1 MKHCLHVWWWVVG
14 SGHKHCIMDRLGRGS
29 CHVYTRPLRCEPNMQ
44 LMMGIMK
51 IAGHMYPHLQWH
63 WKPSMLVRQ
72 VPPFLQT
79 LLAHELMLV
88 PGPPVVVS
96 KSEIFCVCVPVS
108 SVAVFVS
115 VLVSANT

>member
-1 MKHCLHVWWWVVG
+1 M
-14 SGHKHCIMDRLGRGS
+14 SGGGQWAQITALWIDWGS
-29 CHVYTRPLRCEPNMQ
+29 CHVDTWTLRCEPNMQ

>member
-1 MKHCLHVWWWVVG
+1 MG
-14 SGHKHCIMDRLGRGS
+14 SGHKSLYYGWTGEAVMCSVHSAI
-29 CHVYTRPLRCEPNMQ
+29 RCEPNMQ

-63 WKPSMLVRQ
+63 WKPSILVRQ

-115 VLVSANT
+115 VLVSARTSDNKQC

>member
-14 SGHKHCIMDRLGRGS
+14 SGHKSLHYGWTGEAAI
-29 CHVYTRPLRCEPNMQ
+29 RCEPNMQ

>member
-1 MKHCLHVWWWVVG
+1 MWTLRLSEVSKDAPDDDGDNEDFRPTQPSCLLLET
-14 SGHKHCIMDRLGRGS
+14 GHI
-29 CHVYTRPLRCEPNMQ
+29 YPN
-44 LMMGIMK
+44 
-51 IAGHMYPHLQWH
+51 LQWH

-79 LLAHELMLV
+79 LLAHEVMLV

-108 SVAVFVS
+108 SVAVFES
-115 VLVSANT
+115 VLVSAKNIRIHEMFMT

>member
-1 MKHCLHVWWWVVG
+1 
-14 SGHKHCIMDRLGRGS
+14 
-29 CHVYTRPLRCEPNMQ
+29 
-44 LMMGIMK
+44 
-51 IAGHMYPHLQWH
+51 MYPNLQWH

-79 LLAHELMLV
+79 LLAQEVMLV

-108 SVAVFVS
+108 SVAVFES
-115 VLVSANT
+115 VLVSAKNIRIYEMFMT

>member
-1 MKHCLHVWWWVVG
+1 MLL
-14 SGHKHCIMDRLGRGS
+14 I
-29 CHVYTRPLRCEPNMQ
+29 
-44 LMMGIMK
+44 MGIMK
-51 IAGHMYPHLQWH
+51 IAANPASCLPSQTGHMYPHLQWH
-63 WKPSMLVRQ
+63 WKPSILVRQ

-88 PGPPVVVS
+88 PWPPVVIS